1 MHKIWMTPMTALG
14 LWARNA
20 ENLDIRKIPVGG
32 QAVIEGVLMKGPDLW
47 GLAVRQ
53 PDGRI
58 FKDRWGSSSRTKSYP
73 WKLPF
78 LRGVVTMVE
87 MMGTGFRALGKSA
100 EVALGDSEEEL
111 TKKDLCVAIVV
122 GIAAVVGLFIALPLW
137 LSEVTT
143 NFFSLSAGA
152 RNALEG
158 VTRGVIFVAYVA
170 VIGLWKDIEQVFRYH
185 GAEHKTINAFEDMVF
200 EEMALE
206 GMAFKDM
213 ASEGTDL
220 ENALTPRIIAAKS
233 RIHPRCGTS
242 FLLIAILIGIAV
254 FSVVGGGGIL
264 WRIGSRVALLPLV
277 VGISYEIIR
286 LASKSGFVGRLL
298 MAPVL
303 SLQYLTTREPDLG
316 QIEIALASL
325 NVALRREE

>member
-1 MHKIWMTPMTALG
+1 LRQIEIKTNKTKMALTAALG
-14 LWARNA
+14 LWMQSASRS
-20 ENLDIRKIPVGG
+20 DTQKIPVGG

-58 FKDRWGSSSRTKSYP
+58 FEESWSNSSRAKSYP
-73 WKLPF
+73 WKLPL

-100 EVALGDSEEEL
+100 EIALGESEEEL
-111 TKKDLCVAIVV
+111 TKKDLCRAIFV
-122 GIAAVVGLFIALPLW
+122 GIVAVVGLFIALPLW
-137 LSEVTT
+137 LSEVTA
-143 NFFSLSAGA
+143 NFFSLGAGA
-152 RNALEG
+152 RNVLEG
-158 VTRGVIFVAYVA
+158 VTRGGIFVAYVA
-170 VIGLWKDIEQVFRYH
+170 VIGLWGDIRQVFRYH
-185 GAEHKTINAFEDMVF
+185 GAEHKTINAFED
-200 EEMALE
+200 A
-206 GMAFKDM
+206 GSA
-213 ASEGTDL
+213 DL
-220 ENALTPRIIAAKS
+220 LTPQIITAYS

-254 FSVVGGGGIL
+254 FSSIGGSGIL
-264 WRIGSRVALLPLV
+264 WRIGLRVVLLPLV

-286 LASKSGFVGRLL
+286 LASKSGFIGKLL

-325 NVALRREE
+325 NVALRGED